1 MSTVVYARI
10 SKLTEIVPMSTA
22 TIWRKVKDGTFP
34 KPIKLG
40 ARITAWLLDDIEVW
54 LASRH
59 KEAAK

>member
-10 SKLTEIVPMSTA
+10 SKLTEIVPMSKA

-54 LASRH
+54 LAARH